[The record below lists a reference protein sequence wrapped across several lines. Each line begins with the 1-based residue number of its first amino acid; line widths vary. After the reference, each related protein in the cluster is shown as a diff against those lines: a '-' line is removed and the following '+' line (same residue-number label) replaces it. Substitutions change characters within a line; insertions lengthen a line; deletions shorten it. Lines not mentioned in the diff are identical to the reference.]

1 MEDKLEK
8 INLRLDSI
16 EKLLQDIYELNE
28 INFTNCSKMSEHV
41 DFVEKTYTIV
51 KIPLQFLTNKIEC
64 IMGSGSQN
72 KLPEIKK

>member
-16 EKLLQDIYELNE
+16 EKLLQDVYELNE

>member
-1 MEDKLEK
+1 MEDKIDK

-16 EKLLQDIYELNE
+16 EEILQDIYELNK